1 MLKAENDLAPS
12 GTQYA
17 FSEELLLQMRK
28 VRLIKKFLNQH
39 GKHYPLES
47 YVDQVMEEEAQQLI
61 LLSVPE
67 LEKQLIGARNLLKAI
82 QDESWEI

>member
-1 MLKAENDLAPS
+1 MKCHNIVCRLQQLDTYIKEFGFDEIVTGDLERIDTHLTQIMLKAENDLAPS

-39 GKHYPLES
+39 GKHYP
-47 YVDQVMEEEAQQLI
+47 QC
-61 LLSVPE
+61 
-67 LEKQLIGARNLLKAI
+67 N
-82 QDESWEI
+82 